1 MRNTLFS
8 RSWRLGVF
16 LLMVI
21 GLQAAVAQS
30 DKEGCSDHLLF
41 PSRIPGYFIGN
52 CEENEFSTHV
62 VLTSN
67 GEKEVQG
74 KKTVLE
80 YFLKEGSKGV
90 SETFVRKN
98 YMDAFRKLGARIETD
113 ANGRGVGVLKQADG
127 STVWVD
133 VSGYVGDG
141 TVEQTGHYYLIILEE
156 GSMEQVI
163 TAQSLGDDLKRTG
176 RSVLYLTFDTGKS
189 TLRPESGKIITQMA
203 EYLKANPSV
212 RVSIVGHT
220 DNEGNEESNMKLSQ
234 DRAQAVVN
242 ALVSQ
247 HGVQASQLQAR
258 GVGPL
263 SPIATNATDAG
274 RRLNRRV
281 EMVLR

>member
-1 MRNTLFS
+1 MRNTLYY
-8 RSWRLGVF
+8 RPLGLVVL
-16 LLMVI
+16 LLMFI
-21 GLQAAVAQS
+21 GLKAAVAQS
-30 DKEGCSDHLLF
+30 DKEGCRDHALF

-62 VLTSN
+62 VLTAQ
-67 GEKEVQG
+67 GDKEVQG

-98 YMDAFRKLGARIETD
+98 YMDALRKLGARIETD
-113 ANGRGVGVLKQADG
+113 ANGRGVGVLKQAGG
-127 STVWVD
+127 STIWVD

-141 TVEQTGHYYLIILEE
+141 TVEQTGHYYLIVVEE

-203 EYLKANPSV
+203 EYLKANPAE

-247 HGVQASQLQAR
+247 HGVSAAQLQAR

-263 SPIATNATDAG
+263 SPIATNATEAG
-274 RRLNRRV
+274 RKLNRRV